1 MGIDLQSFTALGDG
15 HGVDSAGTCA
25 NRQSADYEALD
36 FDNFFGFTT
45 NPMDL
50 ESVSTSERMAYPP
63 SNWTLTASSC
73 NVVEY
78 EKTFSWTE
86 LTACADADGNA
97 LVSVTETDDSV
108 LLEGTF
114 FVELVSPYSMSSD
127 EYYRS
132 FPLIQQDFGVAL
144 SRTVNVLSSANTQLF
159 IASVMGY
166 GRHDDDGSYE
176 VTVLIQSADYAQL
189 LMEDSVSISS
199 ISAPDG
205 VTVSG
210 IEVENSECLV
220 ASSFTCGQIFK
231 VAVTAECSGPEPQ
244 RVDLSGNYQFAFTPD
259 CQTLDDGTTDPAC
272 ETFLGTLDDT
282 DGKVVLDVD
291 VSYVDY
297 CDVSLF
303 EVAFGA
309 EMAFYSDAVFAEEV
323 DGESDP
329 FVIGQDTIY
338 GKVVVDIPDES
349 GESFAFIDVDG
360 PYKVIGTGFDSK
372 YQGNTTYVV
381 AANNEAVFS
390 FLTSD
395 TPRETINVHV
405 QLLVTMQTESGE
417 RRRMRM
423 LLQSGDGAESNA
435 FKSYIGTASVQ
446 DADTTTAPL
455 ETDGA
460 AAFYAGN
467 DCGDRLADDGMISNV
482 FAFLGKES
490 SVEIAG

>member
-25 NRQSADYEALD
+25 NRQSSDYDALD

-63 SNWTLTASSC
+63 SDWTLTASSC

-144 SRTVNVLSSANTQLF
+144 MRTVNVLSSANTQLF

-176 VTVLIQSADYAQL
+176 VTVLIQSADYVQL
-189 LMEDSVSISS
+189 LMDDLVSISA

-205 VTVSG
+205 VTVTG
-210 IEVENSECLV
+210 IEVENSQSVYSLL
-220 ASSFTCGQIFK
+220 
-231 VAVTAECSGPEPQ
+231 
-244 RVDLSGNYQFAFTPD
+244 LS
-259 CQTLDDGTTDPAC
+259 
-272 ETFLGTLDDT
+272 
-282 DGKVVLDVD
+282 
-291 VSYVDY
+291 
-297 CDVSLF
+297 
-303 EVAFGA
+303 
-309 EMAFYSDAVFAEEV
+309 
-323 DGESDP
+323 
-329 FVIGQDTIY
+329 
-338 GKVVVDIPDES
+338 
-349 GESFAFIDVDG
+349 
-360 PYKVIGTGFDSK
+360 
-372 YQGNTTYVV
+372 
-381 AANNEAVFS
+381 
-390 FLTSD
+390 
-395 TPRETINVHV
+395 
-405 QLLVTMQTESGE
+405 
-417 RRRMRM
+417 
-423 LLQSGDGAESNA
+423 
-435 FKSYIGTASVQ
+435 
-446 DADTTTAPL
+446 
-455 ETDGA
+455 
-460 AAFYAGN
+460 
-467 DCGDRLADDGMISNV
+467 
-482 FAFLGKES
+482 
-490 SVEIAG
+490 